1 MKRRIRRLEERA
13 YAPEPDRKDP
23 RRAAIIAEI
32 KSRWERMSEP
42 ERALRRPD
50 SGSSKRASRG
60 GSGVGFRDERT
71 EELIDELTAK
81 ALSGDVEPAVL
92 RAVVALH
99 NAKLR
104 AIEIERR
111 LEESG
116 VRAEFEELKRELGI
130 G

>member
-1 MKRRIRRLEERA
+1 M
-13 YAPEPDRKDP
+13 
-23 RRAAIIAEI
+23 
-32 KSRWERMSEP
+32 
-42 ERALRRPD
+42 
-50 SGSSKRASRG
+50 
-60 GSGVGFRDERT
+60 GFRDERT

-92 RAVVALH
+92 RTVVALH